1 MTGGSAKAKVFM
13 VFTVVSV
20 LIAVG
25 WSWLIIRTYQTL
37 GNSLFQPHN
46 QALLVALIFGA
57 IANLAELIWL
67 GTEWYRPPIVFRESW
82 KFIGYGAVG
91 LLASVVAGFT
101 LIFAPGGKQ
110 VPTFER
116 RVMIVFSLIMG
127 VESLLMLPLSFVF
140 S

>member
-1 MTGGSAKAKVFM
+1 M
-13 VFTVVSV
+13 VFTAVSG

-25 WSWLIIRTYQTL
+25 WSWLIIRTYRTL
-37 GNSLFQPHN
+37 GNSLFQPQH
-46 QALLVALIFGA
+46 QALLVALICGA
-57 IANLAELIWL
+57 LANFAELLWL

-82 KFIGYGAVG
+82 KFIGYAAVG

-127 VESLLMLPLSFVF
+127 VDSLLMLPLSVVF